1 MGAMTAQNPNPCLRL
16 FVAIPIPEAV
26 RNEIAPVQDELKR
39 LAPAHTVRWVK
50 PEQFHLTLKFLGD
63 VSVEEVKALQQAV
76 ESVCAA
82 RPALALRARG
92 LGFFPNARL
101 PRVIWAGIQDDAGKL
116 AELHAQVDAATRM
129 FGIAPEATNFSGHTT
144 LGRFKKFPRREM
156 ENFLR
161 RVEAMRERDFGSWTA
176 GAVELVRSEL
186 APDGARHTVLASFAF
201 KAD

>member
-1 MGAMTAQNPNPCLRL
+1 MTVENPNPRLRL

-76 ESVCAA
+76 GSVCAA
-82 RPALALRARG
+82 RPALALRAYG

-101 PRVIWAGIQDDAGKL
+101 PRVIWAGIGDDAGKL

-129 FGIAPEATNFSGHTT
+129 FGVTSETASFSGHAT

-161 RVEAMRERDFGSWTA
+161 RVEALRERDFGSWTA

-186 APDGARHTVLASFAF
+186 APDGARHTVLASFALG
-201 KAD
+201 AG